1 MDETLNLPLITLNPS
16 EQTLDTQPVPEQ
28 ISLVPEGD
36 PSANVPPSPALAQ
49 ERTFKVNYGA
59 NNVMKRSAEQIYQ
72 DIATG
77 HEDTVRQ
84 EAAGKL
90 DQQANAIKQGELIKY
105 AARKQGPL
113 TTAEVDYITR
123 PFERTD
129 PDLVIES
136 SYAKKYVGSL
146 QDAAA
151 IATSSWYNQAMLD
164 VPEHVEAAKAK
175 AEDITTRMEFFR
187 TQLQNAQ
194 EAYQQ
199 QGYFSWGVDLLKGMT
214 QIYPELKMRPSPGQ
228 GFFSNGLLL
237 GSNLQAQADHLYE
250 IPLAQAKEEFLLT
263 FNKLKKD
270 NPSLAVQYAEYAVG
284 KANDDRLLDNAF
296 TLLAPFDIAAAA
308 KGSLNVIRYGN
319 LFNQTNKAFK
329 EAVKGAEAMGTPT
342 VSKIAEVGG
351 DLKTAAETKVIETAT
366 AGRTVSPM
374 DTLTT
379 NLRMDSE
386 KIFENYEGLSR
397 EQATRLYDQDV
408 AARVKL
414 ENTLDTSARVRR
426 AVTPLQDPEY
436 VAKLNEAARETYRGV
451 DNQILDISNPEYDE
465 LRLAFRHRVSFG
477 NADGNLFSEIDVAKN
492 NAELNGFKNVH
503 VEEAIGSV
511 EKEPARLMGNKTDL
525 RRKAQLEDSIPAA
538 QRALK
543 DTEAKIRVAS
553 KETKGAK
560 TIWRNKDGDFP
571 IEIVKE
577 EPQVGPDG
585 RKYQKVKYEGK
596 ESYVPSDEIVDG
608 KAKLTSLKAD
618 RDFFKATIKKY
629 QGDLKDITSRLTPI
643 DPVVEQHGIGYKFVI
658 NHYVDETSDLF
669 RDMLIGTKDRPDPNA
684 LSTSSAKGITA
695 WRQAAIGWITGADNT
710 LAKYETMQRKTATY
724 GINRFREWADEQG
737 KYIKQV
743 STGIIR
749 NDPVTGAKLAWARPK
764 AWLGQISN
772 KEISEQF
779 NRVLNYAKTEAKDPI
794 TGEPGWF
801 EQTPGALNDL
811 YIRFFN
817 RPASMAEHEAYRA
830 YVRTYEAER
839 IFAEMAEYRN
849 RARLGAA
856 QHQINVMNGRE
867 KLSSTWFDGMQE
879 KSFPGGKDQILVMG
893 DRLGD
898 EKIYNLN
905 SMDKPTRDNL
915 KKLTQNGGGK
925 VIRIYNPDAHPLSEF
940 SNVAGN
946 ERIRYVFTKDAS
958 TKELEFNHVNR
969 RGGGHFEHDVD
980 NYVKVARVVPQQGGA
995 AGSDKRR
1002 TFQHDYVGDV
1012 TVMGVQNRVMG
1023 RAMTEKMEA
1032 VRKLIHDDKW
1042 VDAEALARRTL
1053 PMEWDEFSKWYKP
1066 SRGPGGKIIPP
1077 ALDTDQEFRLVPK
1090 NRLIADL
1097 DKTLEDK
1104 YPGTWNNAVKSG
1116 SDAAQ
1121 FRVGWN
1127 QERDSGRLMN
1137 ITDTGTKGNALYH
1150 YQPADFVDPIPT
1162 LNRSLN
1168 RAINS
1173 VFMDDYK
1180 LHAVEAWMRENAAH
1194 LKASES
1200 DLRSSPMWHFE
1211 NAPFDF
1217 KPGVDK
1223 ATQWIV
1229 RSNRMKVKQF
1239 IGIPDKFD
1247 TWIDGLTQELSD
1259 RAYTKYGP
1267 EGSRSVVDNV
1277 KIIPLRMLSKVT
1289 DPVDYLRSMA
1299 FNFKLGL
1306 FSIPQFLVQA
1316 QSHALIW
1323 AIEPRHGTVGTYAT
1337 LLHTWARFTENPEIL
1352 KHLDEY
1358 ATKLNMFGSKWKPG
1372 EFLEARK
1379 NFNESGFEKVGH
1391 EHAYDDVSKPEFVKG
1406 EFGSFLKAGRVFFDE
1421 GERASRTTAYY
1432 TSFRKFMDENPGK
1445 ILNDIDKAEILNY
1458 ADLLN
1463 NNMSRASAS
1472 VLHGG
1477 VFSMTSQFLSYQ
1489 LRMGELFWG
1498 KRLGETIGERTA
1510 ARLRIL
1516 GMYSALYGAG
1526 PGLSASGIPMVD
1538 AIRREAIDRGYVIND
1553 NYLTT
1558 MAMEGIPSW
1567 IMTMATGQTYNVGNR
1582 LGPSGFTQ
1590 VRDIFR
1596 QDSTMLSIL
1605 GGASLGIFANTVAS
1619 GDPFLRHILGIIR
1632 SDDKS
1637 IYPLTGSDFS
1647 DLFKEISSYN
1657 QAWKVYAALN
1667 YGIWFNKQEA
1677 TVTKDI
1683 SAPSAIFMGMTGL
1696 SPQKQDDA
1704 FQKGQISKGE
1714 DNYQKYLMKV
1724 YAEDG
1729 RRWALAVKD
1738 KDYDLA
1744 TKMGTRMKA
1753 ILEIGGFPISRRA
1766 EATAA
1771 MNKSMEDIIGRGDY
1785 SFGLNNVPT
1794 RKWFQSDVP
1803 QTRLEQYRKEL
1814 RNNQ

>member
-1 MDETLNLPLITLNPS
+1 MDDTLDFSNNPS
-16 EQTLDTQPVPEQ
+16 PPEQTLDTQPAPEQ
-28 ISLVPEGD
+28 MSLIPEGD
-36 PSANVPPSPALAQ
+36 PSANTQPSPALTQ
-49 ERTFKVNYGA
+49 ERTFKTDYGVNK
-59 NNVMKRSAEQIYQ
+59 VMKKSAEQIYQ

-77 HEDTVRQ
+77 HEDSVRQ
-84 EAAGKL
+84 EAAAKL
-90 DQQANAIKQGELIKY
+90 DQQANADKQNLLLKY

-113 TTAEVDYITR
+113 TTDEVNYITR

-146 QDAAA
+146 QDAATVA
-151 IATSSWYNQAMLD
+151 QSSWYNQAMLD
-164 VPEHVEAAKAK
+164 VPEHVDAAKAK

-194 EAYQQ
+194 ETYQQ
-199 QGYFSWGVDLLKGMT
+199 QGYFSWGIDLLKGAT
-214 QIYPELKMRPSPGQ
+214 QLYPEIKMRPSLGQ
-228 GFFSNGLLL
+228 GFFSDGLLL
-237 GSNLQAQADHLYE
+237 GSNLKAQADHLYE
-250 IPLAQAKEEFLLT
+250 IPIPQAKEEFLLK
-263 FNKLKKD
+263 FNQLKKD
-270 NPSLAVQYAEYAVG
+270 NPGLAVQYAEYAVG
-284 KANDDRLLDNAF
+284 KATDDRLLDNTF
-296 TLLAPFDIAAAA
+296 TLLAPFDIATIA

-319 LFNQTNKAFK
+319 LFNQTNTAFK
-329 EAVKGAEAMGTPT
+329 NAVKGAEAMGTPT

-374 DTLTT
+374 DTLTA
-379 NLRMDSE
+379 NLRTDSE

-426 AVTPLQDPEY
+426 AITPLQDPEY
-436 VAKLNEAARETYRGV
+436 VAKLNEEAKDSYRGI
-451 DNQILDISNPEYDE
+451 DNQILNISDPEYDE
-465 LRLAFRHRVSFG
+465 MRLAFRHRVSFG
-477 NADGNLFSEIDVAKN
+477 NADGNLFSAPDVAKN
-492 NAELNGFKNVH
+492 NAELNGFKNVQ
-503 VEEAIGSV
+503 VEEATGAV
-511 EKEPARLMGNKTDL
+511 ETQPARLIGSKTDL
-525 RRKAQLEDSIPAA
+525 RRKVQLEDSIPAA
-538 QRALK
+538 QRALES
-543 DTEAKIRVAS
+543 TVAKMKAIS
-553 KETKGAK
+553 KK
-560 TIWRNKDGDFP
+560 TYPESWNKL
-571 IEIVKE
+571 KE
-577 EPQVGPDG
+577 
-585 RKYQKVKYEGK
+585 
-596 ESYVPSDEIVDG
+596 
-608 KAKLTSLKAD
+608 D
-618 RDFFKATIKKY
+618 RDFFKATVKTY
-629 QGDLKDITSRLTPI
+629 TADLKDITGRLTTL
-643 DPVVEQHGIGYKFVI
+643 DPVIEQHGVGYKFVI

-724 GINRFREWADEQG
+724 GVNRFREWADEQG

-749 NDPVTGAKLAWARPK
+749 TDPVTGAKLAWARPK
-764 AWLGQISN
+764 AWLGQIGN
-772 KEISEQF
+772 KEVSQQF

-830 YVRTYEAER
+830 YVRTYEGER

-849 RARLGAA
+849 RARLGGA
-856 QHQINVMNGRE
+856 QHQINTTKGLN
-867 KLSSTWFDGMQE
+867 KLSSPWFDGMHE
-879 KSFPGGKDQILVMG
+879 PKFPGGKDQILVMG

-898 EKIYNLN
+898 EKIFNLN

-915 KKLTQNGGGK
+915 KKLTENGGGK
-925 VIRIYNPDAHPLSEF
+925 VIRIYDPDAHPLSDF
-940 SNVAGN
+940 SSIAGN

-980 NYVKVARVVPQQGGA
+980 NYLKVARVVPQQGGA

-1012 TVMGVQNRVMG
+1012 PIMGVQNRVMG
-1023 RAMTEKMEA
+1023 ADIGGKMNA
-1032 VRKLIHDDKW
+1032 VRKLIQNDKW
-1042 VDAEALARRTL
+1042 AEAEALGRRTL

-1066 SRGPGGKIIPP
+1066 SRSKEGKVLPP
-1077 ALDTDQEFRLVPK
+1077 ALDSDQEIRLVPK
-1090 NRLIADL
+1090 NRLIGDL

-1121 FRVGWN
+1121 FKVGWN
-1127 QERDSGRLMN
+1127 QERDAGRLMTV
-1137 ITDTGTKGNALYH
+1137 TDTGTKGATLYH

-1180 LHAVEAWMRENAAH
+1180 FHAVEAWMRENAAH

-1217 KPGVDK
+1217 KPGVPK
-1223 ATQWIV
+1223 ATQWIIK
-1229 RSNRMKVKQF
+1229 SNRMKVKQL

-1247 TWIDGLTQELSD
+1247 TWIDGLTQELTD

-1267 EGSRSVVDNV
+1267 EGSRSIVDTV
-1277 KIIPLRMLSKVT
+1277 KTIPLRMLTKVT

-1306 FSIPQFLVQA
+1306 FSVPQFLVQA

-1352 KHLDEY
+1352 KHLDDY

-1379 NFNESGFEKVGH
+1379 NFNDSGFEKVGH
-1391 EHAYDDVSKPEFVKG
+1391 EHAYDDVAKPEFVRG
-1406 EFGSFLKAGRVFFDE
+1406 EFGSFLKAGRIFFDE

-1445 ILNDIDKAEILNY
+1445 ILTDIDKSEILNY

-1498 KRLGETIGERTA
+1498 KRLGETVGERTS

-1516 GMYSALYGAG
+1516 GMYAALYGAG

-1538 AIRREAIDRGYVIND
+1538 AIRREALDRGYVIND

-1558 MAMEGIPSW
+1558 MVMEGIPSW
-1567 IMTMATGQTYNVGNR
+1567 IMSMATGQTYNVGNR

-1632 SDDKS
+1632 SDDNAV
-1637 IYPLTGSDFS
+1637 YPLAGSDFA
-1647 DLFKEISSYN
+1647 DLFKEISSFN
-1657 QAWKVYAALN
+1657 TSWKVFAALN

-1683 SAPSAIFMGMTGL
+1683 SATSAIFMGMTGL
-1696 SPQKQDDA
+1696 SPQKSDDA
-1704 FQKGQISKGE
+1704 FQKGQISKAE
-1714 DNYQKYLMKV
+1714 DAYQKYLMKE
-1724 YAEDG
+1724 YSEDG

-1744 TKMGTRMKA
+1744 RKMGTRMKA
-1753 ILEIGGFPISRRA
+1753 ILEIGGFPVSRRA